1 MSHERY
7 LPPGRVLAFAHRGGA
22 ELPGLA
28 GLENTLVAFRH
39 AVDLGY
45 SYLETDLHV
54 TKDGVLLAFHDDVL
68 DRVTDSTGAVA
79 EQSLAEIR
87 SARVCGR
94 EPIPTF
100 QDLLDE
106 FPNACFNLDLKSAA
120 AGPAL
125 ARLVDDHDAL
135 GPENPLAGRLL
146 VGSFSVR
153 RIREFRRLTRNLVA
167 TAAHPL
173 EILAFRYGGARLGR
187 LVGPSVAALQVPHRH
202 RGVEVVTAGLVR
214 NAHAAG
220 VQVHVWTIDDPVEM
234 HVLLDLGVDGIF
246 TDRTDLLKDVLVERG
261 QWWSRLEG
269 EHE

>member
-22 ELPGLA
+22 ELLGLA

-79 EQSLAEIR
+79 ERSLAEVR
-87 SARVCGR
+87 RARVGGR

-100 QDLLDE
+100 QELLDE
-106 FPNACFNLDLKSAA
+106 FPDVCFNLDLKSAA

-125 ARLVDDHDAL
+125 ARLVASQAAT
-135 GPENPLAGRLL
+135 GSAVPLADRLL
-146 VGSFSVR
+146 VGSFSAP
-153 RIREFRRLTRNLVA
+153 RIREFRRLTGGRVA

-202 RGVEVVTAGLVR
+202 RGVKVVTAGLVR
-214 NAHAAG
+214 SAHAAG
-220 VQVHVWTIDDPVEM
+220 VQVHVWTIDDPAEM
-234 HVLLDLGVDGIF
+234 HELLDLGVDGLF
-246 TDRTDLLKDVLVERG
+246 TDRADLLKDVLVERG
-261 QWWSRLEG
+261 QWWSRREG
-269 EHE
+269 AHD